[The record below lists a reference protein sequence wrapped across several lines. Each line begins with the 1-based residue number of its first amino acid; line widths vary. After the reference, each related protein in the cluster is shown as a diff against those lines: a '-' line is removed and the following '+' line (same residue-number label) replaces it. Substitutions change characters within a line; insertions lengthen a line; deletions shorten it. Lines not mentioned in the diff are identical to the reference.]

1 MADDCPACTGERQ
14 TGPRLRTARDVAIG
28 VSSTLGA
35 LLVPKCPF
43 CLAAYLSVLGI
54 TTEITRDVFPLI
66 KPMCI
71 ALAALAFV
79 SVVVRRARA
88 EA

>member
-1 MADDCPACTGERQ
+1 MADDCPACVRGRPE
-14 TGPRLRTARDVAIG
+14 GPRLRTARDVTIG
-28 VSSTLGA
+28 VGSTVGA

-54 TTEITRDVFPLI
+54 TTEIARDVFPFI
-66 KPMCI
+66 KPLCI
-71 ALAALAFV
+71 ALAVLAFA